1 MPNCSAATPGSA
13 SQRHCCFSYCSVK
26 YVCGAPLAWAP
37 SPDSCSSET
46 GLELIDGKGR
56 RQSAALVTIK
66 INGRGWSIAFS
77 RKLTAWRLCLSFGEF
92 RVICQIKIYIVGE
105 VRLTWKKCQEKE
117 DTTGQKGPLSAVL
130 FNEEQNK
137 KYQSHAITKSRPL
150 VFCHVSA
157 CQKTSEQAPCSPHR
171 WEKFTVSAAATLTA
185 VSSQNKI
192 PELFLDQMTVI
203 NGTQQHL
210 VAGVSSGPDFPA
222 CSQALNILDIDAFIT
237 AIVHYGWFHFLF
249 MCSLDLFE
257 HICSV
262 VLPCVSKQNA
272 LPEEA
277 SSLSNLLISQSSEL
291 ENWAQF
297 FLFPRISA
305 AKGG

>member
-1 MPNCSAATPGSA
+1 MYQQNRQQLERKWKAENNPHFVNGGPFLILYGKFFVRFVLSRAITDSSRVRWHSKQSMPNCSAATPGSA

-117 DTTGQKGPLSAVL
+117 DKTGQKGPLSAVL
-130 FNEEQNK
+130 FKEEQNK

-157 CQKTSEQAPCSPHR
+157 CQKTSEQAPCSQMR
-171 WEKFTVSAAATLTA
+171 KIYSKR
-185 VSSQNKI
+185 SSN
-192 PELFLDQMTVI
+192 PY
-203 NGTQQHL
+203 
-210 VAGVSSGPDFPA
+210 
-222 CSQALNILDIDAFIT
+222 C
-237 AIVHYGWFHFLF
+237 
-249 MCSLDLFE
+249 C
-257 HICSV
+257 
-262 VLPCVSKQNA
+262 
-272 LPEEA
+272 
-277 SSLSNLLISQSSEL
+277 
-291 ENWAQF
+291 
-297 FLFPRISA
+297 
-305 AKGG
+305 